1 MPEWTLLPGE
11 KIKRTE
17 LHQLFGG
24 GRQGGISPSAQTPN
38 VLIFSDLAS
47 GKQHGYVD
55 TWRDDGCFHYVGE
68 GQRGDQQMI
77 KGNRAILESAKKGRA
92 LRVFNGVG
100 GIIEYKGQFA
110 LDSQQPWYTTDA
122 PETGGRL
129 LRSVIVFCLRPVD
142 AGPKLPAGLPAIVV
156 GRETVTSVP
165 IEDMYTEKM
174 IVEPTRE
181 PYEAERR
188 ESQLVQRFKAFMLSQ
203 KNVIERLMITPSG
216 EAKPIFNDIYIR
228 NRNIL
233 VEAKGGVDR
242 CSIRMA
248 IGQLVDYSRFAP
260 PGVKCAVLLP
270 SIPRHDLMKLLVHAG
285 VFLYVP
291 EGKKFV
297 LMDGN
302 ENRVW
307 V

>member
-1 MPEWTLLPGE
+1 MPEWTLIPGE

-24 GRQGGISPSAQTPN
+24 GGQSGISPSAQTPN

-47 GKQHGYVD
+47 GKQHGYID
-55 TWRDDGCFHYVGE
+55 TWKDDGCFHYVGH
-68 GQRGDQQMI
+68 GKRGDQEMN
-77 KGNRAILESAKKGRA
+77 KGNRAILESAQQGRT
-92 LRVFNGVG
+92 LRVFKGVG
-100 GIIEYKGQFA
+100 GVVEYKGQFV
-110 LDSQQPWYTTDA
+110 LDSQRPWYTTDA
-122 PETGGRL
+122 PETGGGP
-129 LRSVIVFCLRPVD
+129 LRSVIVFCLRPV
-142 AGPKLPAGLPAIVV
+142 GTQPNLPAGLPAIVTQD
-156 GRETVTSVP
+156 TVVSVP

-174 IVEPTRE
+174 IVEPSRE

-216 EAKPIFNDIYIR
+216 EAKPIFSDIYIK

-248 IGQLVDYSRFAP
+248 IGQLVDYSRFASS
-260 PGVKCAVLLP
+260 GVKCAVLLP

>member
-1 MPEWTLLPGE
+1 MPEWTLKPGE
-11 KIKRTE
+11 TIKRTE

-24 GRQGGISPSAQTPN
+24 GGQSGISPSAQTPN
-38 VLIFSDLAS
+38 VFIFSDLAS

-68 GQRGDQQMI
+68 GQRGDQEMT
-77 KGNRAILESAKKGRA
+77 KGNRAILESAQKGRA
-92 LRVFNGVG
+92 LRVFSGVG
-100 GIIEYKGQFA
+100 GIVEYKGQFV
-110 LDSQQPWYTTDA
+110 LDSQRPWYSTDA
-122 PETGGRL
+122 PETGGGP

-142 AGPKLPAGLPAIVV
+142 TEAKLPAGLPALASGTEVV
-156 GRETVTSVP
+156 VSVP

-174 IVEPTRE
+174 MVEPSRE

-188 ESQLVQRFKAFMLSQ
+188 ESKLVQRFKAFMISQ
-203 KNVIERLMITPSG
+203 RNVIERLMITPSD
-216 EAKPIFNDIYIR
+216 EAKPLFTDIYIK
-228 NRNIL
+228 NRNTL

-260 PGVKCAVLLP
+260 PSVKCAVLLP
-270 SIPRHDLMKLLVHAG
+270 SIPRPDLMRLLAHAG
-285 VFLYVP
+285 VMLYVP
-291 EGKKFV
+291 EGEKFV

-302 ENRVW
+302 RNRVW